1 MKVLSSILLLLSFN
15 FLDARCVMIIV
26 RCIRPWL
33 LKRLLTPT
41 HVANFTYSAKVIC
54 LHNNMQDVN
63 LFIFFS
69 FFMELDGKVDVSINF
84 LLVYEK
90 R

>member
-1 MKVLSSILLLLSFN
+1 
-15 FLDARCVMIIV
+15 MIIV
-26 RCIRPWL
+26 RFIRPGL

-41 HVANFTYSAKVIC
+41 HVATFTYSAKVIC
-54 LHNNMQDVN
+54 LHKNIQDVN

-69 FFMELDGKVDVSINF
+69 FFMEVDGKVDVSINF

>member
-15 FLDARCVMIIV
+15 FLDVRCVMIIV

-41 HVANFTYSAKVIC
+41 HVATFTYSAKVIC
-54 LHNNMQDVN
+54 LHKNIQDVN

-69 FFMELDGKVDVSINF
+69 FFMEVDGKVDVSINF

>member
-1 MKVLSSILLLLSFN
+1 
-15 FLDARCVMIIV
+15 MIIV
-26 RCIRPWL
+26 RCIRLGL

-41 HVANFTYSAKVIC
+41 HVATFTYSAKVIC
-54 LHNNMQDVN
+54 LHKNIQDVN

-69 FFMELDGKVDVSINF
+69 FFMEVDGKVDVSINF

>member
-26 RCIRPWL
+26 RCIRPGL

-41 HVANFTYSAKVIC
+41 HVATFTYSAKVIC
-54 LHNNMQDVN
+54 LHKNMQDVN

-69 FFMELDGKVDVSINF
+69 FFMEVDGKVDVSINF

>member
-41 HVANFTYSAKVIC
+41 DVANFTYSAKVIC
-54 LHNNMQDVN
+54 LHKNMQDVN

-69 FFMELDGKVDVSINF
+69 FFMEVDGKVDVSINF